1 MPSRRTTRFLTAVRL
16 GVVVAGLLV
25 AGWTVLRLLSMPP
38 PPPDSD
44 GFAHGMAGLI
54 GGLLVLVSL
63 GVAAVA
69 VILPSLLDRTDP
81 LGFDRRQRQL
91 LRAAGVLLVGG
102 LLVAL
107 AWGLVSGL
115 LAGVMLWFVL
125 VVVAALVVVLTLL
138 WRVTE
143 VVLHLVRGRYG
154 GRPS

>member
-1 MPSRRTTRFLTAVRL
+1 MPSRRTTRFLTALRL
-16 GVVVAGLLV
+16 GLVVAGLMV
-25 AGWTVLRLLSMPP
+25 AVWTVLRLLSMPP

-54 GGLLVLVSL
+54 GGFLVLVSL

-69 VILPSLLDRTDP
+69 VILPSLLDRADP
-81 LGFDRRQRQL
+81 LGFGRRQRQI
-91 LRAAGVLLVGG
+91 LRGAGVLLIGG

-115 LAGVMLWFVL
+115 LAGVMLWFGL
-125 VVVAALVVVLTLL
+125 VVLAALVAAVTLL
-138 WRVTE
+138 WRLSE
-143 VVLHLVRGRYG
+143 VVVHLVRCRYG

>member
-1 MPSRRTTRFLTAVRL
+1 MPSRRTIRFLTAVRL
-16 GVVVAGLLV
+16 GVVAAGLLV
-25 AGWTVLRLLSMPP
+25 AGWTLLRLHSMPP

-54 GGLLVLVSL
+54 GGLLILVSL

-81 LGFDRRQRQL
+81 LGFHRRQRQT

-115 LAGVMLWFVL
+115 LAGVMLWFGL
-125 VVVAALVVVLTLL
+125 VVVAALAVVLTLL
-138 WRVTE
+138 WRLTE
-143 VVLHLVRGRYG
+143 VVVRLVRGRYG
-154 GRPS
+154 GRPF